1 MMKVK
6 TGSDSA
12 RSSGVITAH
21 NRFTFETELT
31 FAPKLNATSIRL
43 AKERQ
48 SKYNPEQQRL
58 VSSVGAVPAVVNRAV
73 NSTPNLDFSFKPRM
87 SSTSVRIAENLG
99 TTFMA
104 RQELHLQKQR
114 QLIEQS
120 KVPPFRARLSPVTLH
135 RVKKQKEKE
144 NVNSSQQ
151 LAWGTPNSTPNI
163 LDCGRKHTD
172 LDGVK
177 VGIVGSVSMHSNM
190 LNPVRS
196 SKHQL
201 QRLTEGP
208 YSSTGSSSAMKK
220 QKPVLPKTNPSGFHK
235 RSTTHPP
242 EDTENACSTNQHVRS
257 KTASSPEMSPRR
269 SKYNLKRLSNS
280 GSLTFDKMQTAK
292 ICAEKAIKLKKVFSI
307 QGPYPVVRECL
318 RNREWVE
325 KQYRSMA
332 PHSHK
337 AKKTA
342 TSDYDSDDSD
352 NDDDQD
358 QDNGCHGDSDDEEN
372 FPGDSDGLYGTM
384 SRVVRNATPN
394 FMWTCR
400 RDSIDFKLLRKDTIV
415 NHFAKNGSFT
425 TKVGL
430 CTNLRNLHW
439 FDNLNP
445 DEFFPRCYKVCNDE
459 ERTAFIDDYRLTAAI
474 SILKW
479 VVQNR
484 ELDINLEDM
493 MLDEKAKCQSPE
505 ATPHPQ
511 TNESSKCSP
520 KVQSPKTK
528 KKEEKKVLQPAL
540 VETAQKVVETFLGER
555 DHEDIDIGL
564 DTPPVLTAKE
574 WEDFIL
580 QYYQLIFDDGIISEA
595 SQHIDYSQA
604 LLNRLRNYL
613 PQIDLDGVKNVWII
627 KPGAKSR
634 GRGIM
639 CMNRLEDI
647 VKLVGNPIVQK
658 EGKWVVQKYIERPL
672 LVYNTKFDIRQWFLV
687 TDWNALTVW
696 FYKDCYLRFCTQ
708 PYTLDD
714 FDTAIHLSNQSVQ
727 KHYTNNPTRCSE
739 LPEDN
744 MWTNTQFIEYL
755 EERDCG
761 NVWMDL
767 VYPGMKRAIVDALL
781 CAQDIVEPRKHSFE
795 VYGADFMLTEDF
807 KPWLIEINSSP
818 AMGATTKITEQMCFD
833 VIEDTMK
840 IVLDRRQD
848 KSCDTGH
855 FELAFKQPQGS
866 APPYIGMNLSVE
878 GTAIKKPGYLS
889 RQKSTANMFTYRN
902 PDSMRLH
909 TERTKIMK
917 ESKAGRESRDMKEA
931 QMSKSTTSLEEVQ
944 KKLAEQL
951 SATQH
956 RLRIRRSNNQIQLVR
971 TEIATMTR
979 IVCPFSH

>member
-6 TGSDSA
+6 DESDSA
-12 RSSGVITAH
+12 RSSGIITAQ
-21 NRFTFETELT
+21 NRFSFETELT

-48 SKYNPEQQRL
+48 SKYNNFEHQQHQFVSP
-58 VSSVGAVPAVVNRAV
+58 VSSVGNHAT
-73 NSTPNLDFSFKPRM
+73 NSTSNREFSFKPRM
-87 SSTSVRIAENLG
+87 SSTSLKIAENLG

-104 RQELHLQKQR
+104 RQELHLERQR
-114 QLIEQS
+114 KLIEQS
-120 KVPPFRARLSPVTLH
+120 KLPVNFKARLSPVLLH
-135 RVKKQKEKE
+135 RVRKLKEKE
-144 NVNSSQQ
+144 NLDNSKQQ
-151 LAWGTPNSTPNI
+151 LAWSTPNSSPNI
-163 LDCGRKHTD
+163 LDYGRKLTD

-177 VGIVGSVSMHSNM
+177 VGVIGSVSMHSNM
-190 LNPVRS
+190 LNPVRP

-201 QRLTEGP
+201 QRLNEGP
-208 YSSTGSSSAMKK
+208 YSSTGATSVMKK
-220 QKPVLPKTNPSGFHK
+220 QKPVLPKTSPSGVHK

-242 EDTENACSTNQHVRS
+242 EENEPKSSPKEHIRS
-257 KTASSPEMSPRR
+257 KTTSSPEMSPRR
-269 SKYNLKRLSNS
+269 SKFNLKRLSNS
-280 GSLTFDKMQTAK
+280 NSLMFDKMQIAK
-292 ICAEKAIKLKKVFSI
+292 MNAEKAIKLKKVFSI

-332 PHSHK
+332 PHTHK
-337 AKKTA
+337 AKKMA

-358 QDNGCHGDSDDEEN
+358 QDNGCHGDSDEEDG

-384 SRVVRNATPN
+384 SRVVRNAAPN

-439 FDNLNP
+439 FDNINP
-445 DEFFPRCYKVCNDE
+445 DEFFPRCYKVCSE
-459 ERTAFIDDYRLTAAI
+459 EEKNAFIDDYRLTAAI

-479 VVQNR
+479 VVENC
-484 ELDINLEDM
+484 ETNLDDTS
-493 MLDEKAKCQSPE
+493 LDENCQSNA
-505 ATPHPQ
+505 ATPCPPAPNDE
-511 TNESSKCSP
+511 TKVSTS
-520 KVQSPKTK
+520 VQSPVKAKTK
-528 KKEEKKVLQPAL
+528 KTKKVLPPSL
-540 VETAQKVVETFLGER
+540 IEMSCKIVDMFLEER
-555 DHEDIDIGL
+555 EHSDIDIPL
-564 DTPPVLTAKE
+564 DTPPLFTAQQ
-574 WEDFIL
+574 WDDFIQ
-580 QYYQLIFDDGIISEA
+580 QYYQLIFEGGSICKSA
-595 SQHIDYSQA
+595 TYVDYSQD
-604 LLNRLRNYL
+604 LVNRLKPHL
-613 PQIDLDGVKNVWII
+613 PQLDLDGVKNVWII

-647 VKLVGNPIVQK
+647 VKLVGNPMVQK

-687 TDWNALTVW
+687 TDWNALTIW

-727 KHYTNNPTRCSE
+727 KHYSNNPTRSTE
-739 LPEDN
+739 LPDDN
-744 MWTNTQFIEYL
+744 MWTSAQFCEYL
-755 EERDCG
+755 EGRDCG

-767 VYPGMKRAIVDALL
+767 VYPGMKRAIIDALL

-848 KSCDTGH
+848 KTCDTGH
-855 FELAFKQPQGS
+855 FELAYKQAQGA

-878 GTAIKKPGYLS
+878 GATIKKPSYLT
-889 RQKSTANMFTYRN
+889 RQKSTPNMFGPRTM
-902 PDSMRLH
+902 DTKLH
-909 TERTKIMK
+909 AERTRLVNKAKSIK
-917 ESKAGRESRDMKEA
+917 EGREAKGADG
-931 QMSKSTTSLEEVQ
+931 SKSNTSLEEVQ
-944 KKLAEQL
+944 KKLTEHLA
-951 SATQH
+951 ATQH
-956 RLRIRRSNNQIQLVR
+956 QLHIRRSKLHVQAAH
-971 TEIATMTR
+971 TEIAIMT
-979 IVCPFSH
+979 HAATL